1 MTSEPTTL
9 VVLGASGDLTERLL
23 LPGLGSLLA
32 ESAGGPRQLIG
43 TGRSER
49 SADEWRQTVSDAF
62 EEAEARGE
70 DATAIV
76 DSAQYIQADPT
87 EVDDLVRILE
97 ACEHTPILY
106 FALPPTITITVCEAL
121 EKVDLPEGTVL
132 AMEKPFGSDSESAAA
147 LNRQL
152 QKLVPEERVH
162 RIDHFLGTSTVLN
175 LIGLRFANRLFEPVW
190 NAENI
195 ERVEIVYDEDLALE
209 GRAAYYDS
217 AGALVD
223 MIQSHLLQ
231 VLALFAMEAPASL
244 DEQDLRSVLAQVLRA
259 TEVAGG
265 DPVASSRRARYTA
278 ASVDGEDVPSY
289 ADEEGVDASQ
299 NTETLAEVTF
309 AVNNRRWEGVPFVL
323 RSGKALSENRKN
335 IVVTF
340 KPVRGLPRGLS
351 GHARPD
357 RLVIDLKQ
365 NGVSLDLTM
374 NGGDDPFALEQ
385 VPLQATLREERLT
398 AYGEVLRGI
407 FDNDPTISVRADVAE
422 RCWRIVEPV
431 LAAWRDD
438 RVALDEYPAGS
449 SGPASWQED

>member
-1 MTSEPTTL
+1 MTSEATSL

-32 ESAGGPRQLIG
+32 GRAGGPRQLIG

-49 SADEWRQTVSDAF
+49 SSDEWRETVATAF
-62 EEAEARGE
+62 EEAGATGK
-70 DATAIV
+70 DATAII
-76 DSAQYIQADPT
+76 DSAKYLQGDPT
-87 EVDDLVRILE
+87 DVADLRRILD

-106 FALPPTITITVCEAL
+106 FALPPAVTIKVCEAL
-121 EKVDLPEGTVL
+121 EEVDLPGGTVL

-147 LNRQL
+147 LNAQL
-152 QKLVPEERVH
+152 RKLVPEDRVH

-190 NAENI
+190 NAHNI

-209 GRAAYYDS
+209 GRAAYYDT

-231 VLALFAMEAPASL
+231 VLAVFAMEAPASL
-244 DEQDLRSVLAQVLRA
+244 DERDLRSVLAQVLRA
-259 TEVAGG
+259 TQVRDG
-265 DPVASSRRARYTA
+265 DPVAASRRARYTGA
-278 ASVDGEDVPSY
+278 TVDGVKLPAYAKED
-289 ADEEGVDASQ
+289 GVDPSR

-309 AVNNRRWEGVPFVL
+309 TVNNRRWEGVPFVL
-323 RSGKALSENRKN
+323 RSGKALRENRKN

-340 KPVRGLPRGLS
+340 RPVRALPGGLRGQ
-351 GHARPD
+351 AEPD
-357 RLVIDLKQ
+357 RLVLDLKD
-365 NGVSLDLTM
+365 NGLALDLTM

-385 VPLQATLREERLT
+385 VELNAVMREEGLT

-407 FDNDPTISVRADVAE
+407 FANDPTLSIRGDVAE
-422 RCWRIVEPV
+422 HCWRIVEPV
-431 LAAWRDD
+431 LDAWRDD
-438 RVALDEYPAGS
+438 RVPLDEYRAGS
-449 SGPASWQED
+449 PGPSAWS